1 MRLSR
6 TLIAALGLGAAAPA
20 LAADNPLSVHVL
32 DIQSGQP
39 SPGIEVQLEKHT
51 ESGWESLATGI
62 TAESG
67 RISALYPDD
76 RNFTAG
82 AYRVTFETG
91 DWFAEHDTR
100 TFFPEI
106 PVPFEVTNPSQHYH
120 IPLLLSPYG
129 YSTYR
134 GS

>member
-1 MRLSR
+1 M
-6 TLIAALGLGAAAPA
+6 
-20 LAADNPLSVHVL
+20 
-32 DIQSGQP
+32 
-39 SPGIEVQLEKHT
+39 
-51 ESGWESLATGI
+51 
-62 TAESG
+62 
-67 RISALYPDD
+67 
-76 RNFTAG
+76 
-82 AYRVTFETG
+82 TFETG

-106 PVPFEVTNPSQHYH
+106 PVPFEVTDPSQHYH